1 MTTILGKYEIETI
14 LGKGKFGT
22 VYKGKRIKD
31 QEPVAIKME
40 ALPMNSPHSYK
51 ILKHE
56 TTMLNYLQKHNCG
69 KYIPTIYWYGIY
81 NLYPTLVMTYYQ
93 NSLEDYMKYKTID
106 QEKRN
111 KIMVLLLE
119 ILGKIHKQ
127 YVIHRDIKP
136 QNIMMKE
143 GELYLID
150 FGLATFYVDD
160 NFKHVECKQETE
172 YILGTPKYISYNIHE
187 GIEPSRRDDLI
198 SLGYLYMEI
207 MVKTLP
213 WTTIVVD
220 SANIQMDPTCTMYPL
235 NQERKRLKSYENL
248 CTILGQ
254 DSRNELGKDSRN
266 ELGKEP
272 DPTIIYKY
280 MKACYEL
287 EYKETIDYDEWIREF
302 MCSSI

>member
-1 MTTILGKYEIETI
+1 MTNILGKYEIEKV

-31 QEPVAIKME
+31 QEPIAIKIE
-40 ALPMNSPHSYK
+40 ALPINSPQSYK

-56 TTMLNYLQKHNCG
+56 TTILNYLQTRQCSKH
-69 KYIPTIYWYGIY
+69 IPTIYWYGIY
-81 NLYPTLVMTYYQ
+81 NTYPTLIMTYYQ

-106 QEKRN
+106 KDKRN
-111 KIMVLLLE
+111 KIMALLLE

-150 FGLATFYVDD
+150 FGLATFYVDE
-160 NFKHVECKQETE
+160 NFKHAECKREKE
-172 YILGTPKYISYNIHE
+172 YILGTPKYISYNIHD
-187 GIEPSRRDDLI
+187 GVEPSRRDDLI

-207 MVKTLP
+207 MMAILP
-213 WTTIVVD
+213 WSSIVID
-220 SANIQMDPTCTMYPL
+220 SSNIQIDPTCIMYPL

-248 CTILGQ
+248 CTILG
-254 DSRNELGKDSRN
+254 KDSSKDIN
-266 ELGKEP
+266 
-272 DPTIIYKY
+272 TNIISKY

-287 EYKETIDYDEWIREF
+287 DYKETIDYDEWIVEF
-302 MCSSI
+302 MN